1 MSEEKES
8 KKDKQLSN
16 TKALK
21 VVTLRNKFF
30 YMGYRNSL
38 LVFFVSL
45 CMFLLS
51 LLFLYIFSTQ
61 PVAPIYVPIKENGS
75 YIDLIRVDQPNKND
89 QEVAD
94 FVAKAVKKLYTRDY
108 INYSDQLMDAAIYFT
123 PSGFNSY
130 LDGVEASQSIAAMK
144 QNEWVVSFTPRQAPI
159 LLEKKLVNNYYTWA
173 FEFPGTI
180 TYNGGKSGRK
190 QNVRI
195 QIIVTRVSIVD
206 NPYGI
211 GITTFVPFEDK

>member
-1 MSEEKES
+1 MSDEKES
-8 KKDKQLSN
+8 KKNKQLSN

-30 YMGYRNSL
+30 YMGYRGSL

-45 CMFLLS
+45 CMFILS
-51 LLFLYIFSTQ
+51 LIFVYIFSTQ
-61 PVAPIYVPIKENGS
+61 PVAPLYIPIKENGS
-75 YIDLIRVDQPNKND
+75 YIDLVRIDQPNKND

-108 INYSDQLMDAAIYFT
+108 INYSDQLMDASIYFT
-123 PSGFNSY
+123 PNGFNSF
-130 LDGVEASQSIAAMK
+130 LDSVEASQSIAAMK

-159 LLEKKLVNNYYTWA
+159 LLEKKLNGNAYTWA
-173 FEFPGTI
+173 FDFPGTI

-190 QNVRI
+190 QNVTLK
-195 QIIVTRVSIVD
+195 IIVTRVSIVD
-206 NPYGI
+206 SPYGI
-211 GITTFVPFEDK
+211 GITTLVPFDDK